1 MGRGDGVGRGEAA
14 AAAPSEALPV
24 VSGKVL
30 PANSEPGSQGGAQ
43 RELVRRSRSSP
54 PTGADAADAADRRE
68 GLTLTLTL
76 TLTLADASDRRE
88 VLTLT
93 LNPTPTRT

>member
-1 MGRGDGVGRGEAA
+1 MGRGDGA

-30 PANSEPGSQGGAQ
+30 PANPEPGSQGGAQ

-68 GLTLTLTL
+68 VLTLTLTL

-93 LNPTPTRT
+93 LTLTPTRT

>member
-43 RELVRRSRSSP
+43 RELGRRSRSSP

-68 GLTLTLTL
+68 VLTLTLTL

>member
-1 MGRGDGVGRGEAA
+1 MGRGDGVGRGDGA

-30 PANSEPGSQGGAQ
+30 PANSETGSQGGAQ
-43 RELVRRSRSSP
+43 RELGRRSRSSP
-54 PTGADAADAADRRE
+54 PTGADAADAV
-68 GLTLTLTL
+68 
-76 TLTLADASDRRE
+76 DRRE

-93 LNPTPTRT
+93 LTRTLALALALTLT

>member
-1 MGRGDGVGRGEAA
+1 MGRGDGA

-43 RELVRRSRSSP
+43 RELVRKGHVPQRTQFNSEEGEWSE
-54 PTGADAADAADRRE
+54 GARTAGGHRWP
-68 GLTLTLTL
+68 
-76 TLTLADASDRRE
+76 
-88 VLTLT
+88 VLKQ
-93 LNPTPTRT
+93 NYKQK